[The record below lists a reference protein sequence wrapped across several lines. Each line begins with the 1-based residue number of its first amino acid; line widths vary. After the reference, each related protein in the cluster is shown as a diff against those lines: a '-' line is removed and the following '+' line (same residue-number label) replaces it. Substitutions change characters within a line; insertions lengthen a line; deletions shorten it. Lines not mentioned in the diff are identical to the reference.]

1 MVKFDLQ
8 LKLSSKN
15 NVSSLQYMTR
25 VTYAQLKVYFI
36 SRLEDNP
43 KGR

>member
-25 VTYAQLKVYFI
+25 VMYAQLKVYFN
-36 SRLEDNP
+36 SGLEDNP
-43 KGR
+43 KVR